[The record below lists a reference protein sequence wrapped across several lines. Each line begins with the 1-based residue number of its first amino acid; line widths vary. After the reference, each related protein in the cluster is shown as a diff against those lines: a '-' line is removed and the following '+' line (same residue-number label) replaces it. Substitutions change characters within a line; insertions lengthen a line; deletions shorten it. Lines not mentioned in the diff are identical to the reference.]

1 VAEGV
6 PVRVC
11 VRVPVFEF
19 VGDCVL
25 VRDTVGRCVDDLE
38 EVPEGAMVAV
48 AVCVTVI
55 EDVPVTL
62 DV

>member
-1 VAEGV
+1 VS
-6 PVRVC
+6 
-11 VRVPVFEF
+11 VPVFEF

-48 AVCVTVI
+48 GVCVIVI